1 MENLEETVTGL
12 VLVLNVPVSAN
23 LNLEDGE
30 KAGAG
35 LISGKHNGV
44 PNALNVQVSI
54 CKNCMSIY
62 R

>member
-12 VLVLNVPVSAN
+12 ILVLNVPVSAN